1 MIITRIVQKGNN
13 DVTIYFDNDSM
24 LFLAVEV
31 FLKSGLKK
39 GDDISEDR
47 FSFLIEQNKL
57 FHIKQRAFR
66 LLGRRHHATS
76 ELKRKLWNKDYEQ
89 KLIDE
94 VIEDLQN
101 KGYLDDKEFV
111 RAFVAEKS
119 KTKNW
124 SVKRI
129 KGELF
134 KRGIASKLIDEMLVQ
149 HPKETDH
156 ESAMKLAKKKYE
168 VLLQRNFEPKELRN
182 KLSTYLFSKGFD
194 YDLIKEVC
202 GRLIKAERRGILS
215 FYFLEF
221 NPSQPTY
228 YCCKLI
234 NFNFLCCIVN

>member
-1 MIITRIVQKGNN
+1 VFTSDVIPAKVRRFRLRDEQESIKIMVITRIVQKGKN
-13 DVTIYFDNDSM
+13 DVTIHFDNDSM

-66 LLGRRHHATS
+66 LLGRRQHAS
-76 ELKRKLWNKDYEQ
+76 LELSRKLWNKDYEQ

-94 VIEDLQN
+94 VIEDLQK
-101 KGYLDDKEFV
+101 KGYLDDKEFI

-124 SVKRI
+124 STKKI
-129 KGELF
+129 KSELL
-134 KRGIASKLIDEMLVQ
+134 KRGIDLKLIDRMLNGQTV
-149 HPKETDH
+149 
-156 ESAMKLAKKKYE
+156 ESDIEDAMKLANKKYE
-168 VLLQRNFEPKELRN
+168 MLLKRNLERKDLRN

-194 YDLIKEVC
+194 YDLIIDVC
-202 GRLIKAERRGILS
+202 NKILKNES
-215 FYFLEF
+215 EEF
-221 NPSQPTY
+221 
-228 YCCKLI
+228 
-234 NFNFLCCIVN
+234 